1 MSEQKMNEK
10 RAKSER
16 TELGLESMSDE
27 LTRLARRGF
36 SAPLLL
42 DLKDFPTL
50 QQLAGD
56 GQTSASERATRLNAL
71 LQRAIAQLPEPNKRA
86 MAALGEMDETTAG
99 RSLGTRRQV
108 AAEALGVAPT
118 TFRTHR
124 EPRLLEELART
135 LMIEAAESIT
145 TVERL
150 NAPAN
155 DRVFVVHTREA
166 VDHPLFDLLRAWRL
180 RPQSSWGGW
189 GWGDPTSEASF
200 DLLQM
205 IDHAAAIIV
214 LLTPTSASDTGGGPD
229 TARDNLVF
237 ELGLVLGAA
246 SGRTVIVSHGE
257 VKLPSGLAGRPVVE
271 LDNRPTSRNA
281 LRSRLQALG
290 LELED
295 SLGWLD
301 PAVGGDFESPA
312 VGATLDDDLRD
323 AIEEKGFALGESL
336 GKGGYGSVWS
346 ATERETGEMVVV
358 KAFASPIV
366 AKRRRW
372 LETANS
378 AASISDQGVPKVK
391 EVIETSGGV
400 AMIIEAVDGIP
411 LGEIGVISSDESV
424 RIAIG
429 LLEMVA
435 ALHSKGIVHGDLSPS
450 NILVAEGG
458 RPTLVDFGTCSP
470 VESLSQ
476 HDDVRAVGMALLS
489 LLKGRHPAQ
498 GTEQEIATLDASED
512 LKRQLRRL
520 LGLQGRPPGSTEE
533 LLRGLRAT
541 PEAARA

>member
-1 MSEQKMNEK
+1 MSEQKMMRK
-10 RAKSER
+10 RAIAER
-16 TELGLESMSDE
+16 KELDLAGMSSE

-42 DLKDFPTL
+42 DLKEFPIL
-50 QQLAGD
+50 QQLVGE
-56 GQTSASERATRLNAL
+56 GQMSASERATRLNAL

-86 MAALGEMDETTAG
+86 MAAFGEMDETTAG
-99 RSLGTRRQV
+99 RSLGTRRQA

-124 EPRLLEELART
+124 ESRLLEELART

-145 TVERL
+145 AVERL
-150 NAPAN
+150 NVPAN

-166 VDHPLFDLLRAWRL
+166 ADHPLFDLLRAWGL

-189 GWGDPTSEASF
+189 GWGDPTSEATF

-205 IDHAAAIIV
+205 IDHAAVIVV
-214 LLTPTSASDTGGGPD
+214 LLTPTSASDIGGGPGA
-229 TARDNLVF
+229 ARDNLVF

-246 SGRTVIVSHGE
+246 SDRTVIVSHGE

-271 LDNRPTSRNA
+271 LNNRPTSRNA

-312 VGATLDDDLRD
+312 VGATLDDDLWD
-323 AIEEKGFALGESL
+323 AIEGKGFAPGESL
-336 GKGGYGSVWS
+336 GKGGNGSTWS
-346 ATERETGEMVVV
+346 AMERETGEIVLV
-358 KAFASPIV
+358 KEFASPIMT
-366 AKRRRW
+366 KRKRW
-372 LETANS
+372 CEAVNS
-378 AASISDQGVPKVK
+378 AASIDIQGLPKVK

-400 AMIIEAVDGIP
+400 AMIVEAVDGIP
-411 LGEIGVISSDESV
+411 LGEIGVISPEESV
-424 RIAIG
+424 RIAIA
-429 LLEMVA
+429 LVEVVT

-458 RPTLVDFGTCSP
+458 RPILVDFGTCSP
-470 VESLSQ
+470 VESLNQ
-476 HDDVRAVGMALLS
+476 HDDTRAVGMTLLS
-489 LLKGRHPAQ
+489 LLKSRHPAQ

-512 LKRQLRRL
+512 LKRQIRRL
-520 LGLQGRPPGSTEE
+520 LGLEGRPPGSAEE